1 LTSGFTNDT
10 KGVQDLALA
19 FQNLSKSQQS
29 ATLAAIGKNNVD
41 KQEILTTSARIA
53 SGELVTKQT
62 IERTIAT
69 QGLTAAQKDELSAE
83 IQRFAV
89 QKGVSVL
96 NKEQVAELVSEL
108 AARGLVTKGKEADTV
123 ATIMNTQ
130 AQTANN
136 LTQWQSIKALAV
148 MATKYLVFAAAVGL
162 IVAVYKA
169 VDAYTHRV
177 ERAAEATDKAFE
189 AFEST
194 KSEMEST
201 ADEIQKVSDRLD
213 ELYKLQGTSEWN
225 TGLQDELTSLETQN
239 ATLRTQIELLK
250 EKKELEQREALDTL
264 NSEVDTTRSAKDYS
278 SLYNYTMA
286 PGAYV
291 GQGMGYVE
299 GGPVY
304 DRISEAQ
311 YYDESI
317 RKLAELRAQKQA
329 GIALDEEQISLYDG
343 ISSNLN
349 EIGIRYSEWA
359 QRYRDAGNDDKAR
372 EYELMAAAIAKATVQ
387 SDYYAQSTATNSK
400 IVQDAIRNQ
409 RGGIGE
415 YVNDMKKM
423 SAEDFMGD
431 TASAAYKSV
440 SMFAEQYGMTIA
452 GVVAELERLGYFQ
465 KSATDSL
472 NQTTH
477 SFSNLSSVL
486 SSLTS
491 DTDDLQKAMDA
502 LSSNRIKFNE
512 LFSGE
517 DGQKYLESLLSTFPQ
532 LRNEILAYNDSI
544 SAGGDKVAAAT
555 KLQQEMNDALNQ
567 FRADKLVQ
575 EIENI
580 SSAAESYGKD
590 SHAVIE
596 AIEEL
601 DGIIPGLSNTLIDEN
616 GVLRDN
622 AVAALTSA
630 EGLLACVE
638 ANKSLG
644 LAAAQLDLS
653 NAKKQLDDLGTSAS
667 MAAIRT
673 AEAAVMT
680 AQLNLDKTKE
690 SIEAMLGNVG
700 KPKSSSGKKEKDALL
715 ESYQA
720 EIARLDHLREMDQIN
735 EATYYN
741 DKLAA
746 LQTYLKDRKKY
757 QEQWWAWEEEFHK
770 YQKRLIEDEIDRLED
785 ARDDQIDANEE
796 YYKARKKQEEDAY
809 EAEKDRVDKVIDELD
824 RELDAKKKSIQ
835 KQRDLLDEQADDRE
849 YNKSIEQKNKEIADI
864 KAQLTVLDLD
874 DSAEAKAKKIALQE
888 ELTDKLND
896 LEDYQYDHSVD
907 TQKNALDKQETYWED
922 HFGKLIEAQELYLEN
937 LKTMYDQTIESI
949 ESSMEAMTNS
959 IKASF
964 DSLIAAQQSLLNNA
978 GSIPGMA
985 EITPIGGGSG
995 DDKPGS
1001 NEYKVKKGDNLSR
1014 IAKEKGTS
1022 VSKLLELNPWI
1033 KDKNK
1038 IYPGQIIKY
1047 HDGGV
1052 VGKSINDK
1060 DKEVLS
1066 QLVPVSRDEV
1076 LAKLLRG
1083 EVVVNEKQQ
1092 GLMRD
1097 AWMSI
1102 APSMALATKQ
1112 ADMTKA
1118 LASNVTTNN
1127 SPNIVFDMKI
1137 ELGNTDAA
1145 GLTALQR
1152 QLENFKNEAVK
1163 AVYERMSNHR
1173 QKTGRINPSG
1183 RY

>member
-1 LTSGFTNDT
+1 MFGMSGQQQAALLAQLGLRKDQVAADLVAVASGEKVILTRIQEAAAT
-10 KGVQDLALA
+10 KNLTPEILQEIAASDALVLAKKEDAVITISEILQGKGIVKLTADKTAAEIVNTAAVKGNTTAVGANAAAWKTWFLSNPILWILA
-19 FQNLSKSQQS
+19 VV
-29 ATLAAIGKNNVD
+29 AAIG
-41 KQEILTTSARIA
+41 ILTTAVVNYYKKQEEIFQEQKSSLDEQKAKLDELKTKYEESKKSLDSLHSLRESQGLTDAEKEQLVYQEETLENLKREIKYREELARIA
-53 SGELVTKQT
+53 ANEVSDKAVARLNSGTVFVESDEPRIGGSGAFGGGSDNTYATSYAKAVNEYVER
-62 IERTIAT
+62 IE
-69 QGLTAAQKDELSAE
+69 GAE
-83 IQRFAV
+83 IAV
-89 QKGVSVL
+89 KNL
-96 NKEQVAELVSEL
+96 NDQYDK
-108 AARGLVTKGKEADTV
+108 
-123 ATIMNTQ
+123 
-130 AQTANN
+130 
-136 LTQWQSIKALAV
+136 
-148 MATKYLVFAAAVGL
+148 GL
-162 IVAVYKA
+162 I
-169 VDAYTHRV
+169 
-177 ERAAEATDKAFE
+177 
-189 AFEST
+189 
-194 KSEMEST
+194 
-201 ADEIQKVSDRLD
+201 
-213 ELYKLQGTSEWN
+213 
-225 TGLQDELTSLETQN
+225 
-239 ATLRTQIELLK
+239 
-250 EKKELEQREALDTL
+250 
-264 NSEVDTTRSAKDYS
+264 
-278 SLYNYTMA
+278 
-286 PGAYV
+286 
-291 GQGMGYVE
+291 
-299 GGPVY
+299 
-304 DRISEAQ
+304 
-311 YYDESI
+311 
-317 RKLAELRAQKQA
+317 
-329 GIALDEEQISLYDG
+329 
-343 ISSNLN
+343 
-349 EIGIRYSEWA
+349 
-359 QRYRDAGNDDKAR
+359 
-372 EYELMAAAIAKATVQ
+372 
-387 SDYYAQSTATNSK
+387 
-400 IVQDAIRNQ
+400 
-409 RGGIGE
+409 
-415 YVNDMKKM
+415 
-423 SAEDFMGD
+423 SAEDH
-431 TASAAYKSV
+431 ARKLSV
-440 SMFAEQYGMTIA
+440 IEQDRKNAVNA
-452 GVVAELERLGYFQ
+452 GKDVVAAIEEELPYITDKGQLSYWQGIVDSFEDAVVSISEVASDAIGKAYDKTVQNVNHLGNAI
-465 KSATDSL
+465 KSLKTDTTDLETAITAISSGSDAFNDLFSSL
-472 NQTTH
+472 N
-477 SFSNLSSVL
+477 
-486 SSLTS
+486 
-491 DTDDLQKAMDA
+491 DD
-502 LSSNRIKFNE
+502 
-512 LFSGE
+512 GE
-517 DGQKYLESLLSTFPQ
+517 SEYLDNLLSTFPQ
-532 LRNEILAYNDSI
+532 LRNEILAYNDAI
-544 SAGGDKVAAAT
+544 AAGGDKVAAAT

-653 NAKKQLDDLGTSAS
+653 NAKKQLDDLGASAS
-667 MAAIRT
+667 MAAIRL
-673 AEAAVMT
+673 AESAVIT
-680 AQLNLDKTKE
+680 AQLNLDKTKQT
-690 SIEAMLGNVG
+690 IEDILGKVG
-700 KPKSSSGKKEKDALL
+700 TPKSSSGKKEKDPLV
-715 ESYQA
+715 ESYEA
-720 EIARLDHLREMDQIN
+720 EVKRLDHLREMDKMN

-741 DKLAA
+741 EKLAA
-746 LQTYLKDRKKY
+746 LQKYLKDREKY

-770 YQKRLIEDEIDRLED
+770 YQKHLIEDEIDRLED

-874 DSAEAKAKKIALQE
+874 DSAGAKAKKIALQE

-1014 IAKEKGTS
+1014 IAKAKGTS

-1112 ADMTKA
+1112 ADMAKA

-1173 QKTGRINPSG
+1173 QKTGRINPYG